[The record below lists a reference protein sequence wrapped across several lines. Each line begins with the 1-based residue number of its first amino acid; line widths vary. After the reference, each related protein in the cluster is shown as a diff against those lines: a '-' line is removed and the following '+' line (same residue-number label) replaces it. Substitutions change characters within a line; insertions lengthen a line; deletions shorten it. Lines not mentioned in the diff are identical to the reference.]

1 MATSSLSD
9 PKTSAAARDG
19 SQKVAWVTG
28 ASSGIGR
35 AVARRLANE
44 GWIVAASAR
53 TARNLDSLAGE
64 VPGRITSFQ
73 LDVTNATACEET
85 AEAIAASL
93 GPVDLAVLD
102 AAASFPVSVEK
113 FSVANFKKTVDVNLM
128 GVVNC
133 MGPIVPQMLARHTGH
148 IAIVASVAGFV
159 GVPGSGAYGAT
170 KAALINMAESFK
182 PGFDRAGI
190 TLTVI
195 NPGFVETPMTAK
207 NSSPMPFLMPLD
219 EAVDRIMKG
228 LEAKRFE
235 VTFPWQTAL
244 LSRTLRILPHWLLF
258 RLTSN
263 LARPH

>member
-1 MATSSLSD
+1 MATA
-9 PKTSAAARDG
+9 TRSASTRSVSPRDE
-19 SQKVAWVTG
+19 SAKVAWVTG

-35 AVARRLANE
+35 GLACRLASE

-53 TARNLDSLAGE
+53 TARNLDSLAAE

-73 LDVTNATACEET
+73 LDVTNAAACEQT
-85 AEAIAASL
+85 AEAIAATL
-93 GPVDLAVLD
+93 GPIDLAVLD
-102 AAASFPVSVEK
+102 AGASFPVSVDK

-133 MGPIVPQMLARHTGH
+133 MGPIVPQMRARHTGH

-159 GVPGSGAYGAT
+159 GVPGGGAYGAT

-182 PGFDRAGI
+182 PGFERDGI
-190 TLTVI
+190 TLTII
-195 NPGFVETPMTAK
+195 NPGFVETPMTAR

-219 EAVDRIMKG
+219 EAVERIMSG
-228 LEAKRFE
+228 LETKRFE
-235 VTFPWQTAL
+235 ITFPWQTAL

-258 RLTSN
+258 RLTAS
-263 LARPH
+263 LARPR